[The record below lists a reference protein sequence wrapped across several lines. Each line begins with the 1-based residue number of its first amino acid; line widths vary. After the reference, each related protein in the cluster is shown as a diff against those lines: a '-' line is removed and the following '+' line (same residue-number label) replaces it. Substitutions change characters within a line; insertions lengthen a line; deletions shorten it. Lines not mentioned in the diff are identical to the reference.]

1 MVQPLEQLLLFDIES
16 DVIEEEAQQ
25 TEEVENNTLSFL
37 NRFNAIDVS
46 AVTRLCPVEADFCE
60 IEEEVYFET
69 RNVLQNNLKE
79 LTALYEKYK
88 GQQFYDRGIG
98 YLSNSDISD
107 LEQRINRCY
116 RDFVFRIVS
125 YFERRHKIQ
134 LFSDAIREKYN
145 EDTITSSI
153 IVDEIFNQLGGL
165 TFNEK
170 AIEEIKAASR
180 AIIYRKSNIGITK
193 NKLTVPDLVYWR
205 EGFSDNTM
213 KNLDWNDNRVKPLFF
228 ALSHF
233 SDDSLNMAERL
244 TSIYSELQKGS
255 EHYDIWSKYEVTINK
270 IESLKMFKNGKIEIV
285 FTDNSNA
292 EAFKNEY
299 LY

>member
-1 MVQPLEQLLLFDIES
+1 MVQPLEQLLLFAIES
-16 DVIEEEAQQ
+16 DVKEEEAQQ
-25 TEEVENNTLSFL
+25 TEEVENNTLGFL
-37 NRFNAIDVS
+37 ERFNAVDVS
-46 AVTRLCPVEADFCE
+46 AVTRLSPVEADFCE

-107 LEQRINRCY
+107 LEQRITRCY

-134 LFSDAIREKYN
+134 LFPDAIREKYN

-153 IVDEIFNQLGGL
+153 VVDEIFNQLGGL

-205 EGFSDNTM
+205 DGFSDNTM

-255 EHYDIWSKYEVTINK
+255 EHYDIWAKYEVTINK
-270 IESLKMFKNGKIEIV
+270 IESLKVFKNGKIEIV